1 MSWHWLEC
9 LLNIDRSMNS
19 YSVAE
24 RINSQVN
31 ASVTWI
37 SDSEQFGVPEFW
49 CEARSGF
56 DDCDGYALL
65 KRELL
70 RQQGFDEDKIHIST
84 CWINVKAFD
93 TGHCVLIVETDKGQ
107 FILDNNLKDPVP
119 LNFQT
124 VDYRYIWNI
133 IERGGKWYE
142 FSVS

>member
-1 MSWHWLEC
+1 
-9 LLNIDRSMNS
+9 MNS
-19 YSVAE
+19 YSIAE

-31 ASVTWI
+31 ASVTWM

-65 KRELL
+65 KREML
-70 RQQGFDEDKIHIST
+70 RQQGFNEDKIHIAT
-84 CWINVKAFD
+84 CWINVKAID

-107 FILDNNLKDPVP
+107 FILDNNLKDPVS
-119 LNFQT
+119 LNFES
-124 VDYRYIWNI
+124 VGYKYIWNI

>member
-1 MSWHWLEC
+1 
-9 LLNIDRSMNS
+9 MNS

-31 ASVTWI
+31 ASVSYM

-65 KRELL
+65 KRALL
-70 RQQGFDEDKIHIST
+70 KEQGFDADKIHLAT
-84 CWINVKAFD
+84 CWINVKAID

-107 FILDNNLKDPVP
+107 FVLDNNLKDPVP
-119 LNFQT
+119 LNFET
-124 VDYRYIWNI
+124 VGYKYLWNI
-133 IERGGKWYE
+133 IEREGKWYE

>member
-1 MSWHWLEC
+1 
-9 LLNIDRSMNS
+9 MNS
-19 YSVAE
+19 YSIAE

-31 ASVTWI
+31 ASVTWM

-70 RQQGFDEDKIHIST
+70 RQQGFDAEKIHLAT
-84 CWINVKAFD
+84 CWINVVAID

-107 FILDNNLKDPVP
+107 FVLDNNLKDPVP
-119 LNFQT
+119 LNFES
-124 VDYRYIWNI
+124 VGYKYLWNI
-133 IERGGKWYE
+133 IEREGKWYE

>member
-1 MSWHWLEC
+1 
-9 LLNIDRSMNS
+9 MNS
-19 YSVAE
+19 YSLAE
-24 RINSQVN
+24 RINSNVN
-31 ASVTWI
+31 ASVTWM

-49 CEARSGF
+49 CEAKNGF

-65 KRELL
+65 KRALL
-70 RQQGFDEDKIHIST
+70 KEQGFDADKIHIAT
-84 CWINVKAFD
+84 CWINTVADD

-124 VDYRYIWNI
+124 SDYKYIWNI
-133 IERGGKWYE
+133 IERGGEWFE

>member
-1 MSWHWLEC
+1 
-9 LLNIDRSMNS
+9 MNS

-24 RINSQVN
+24 RINSDVN
-31 ASVTWI
+31 ASVSYM

-49 CEARSGF
+49 CEARNGF

-70 RQQGFDEDKIHIST
+70 RRQGFDADKIHIAT
-84 CWINVKAFD
+84 CWINVKAD
-93 TGHCVLIVETDKGQ
+93 NTGHCVLIVETDKGQ
-107 FILDNNLKDPVP
+107 VILDNNLKDPVP
-119 LNFQT
+119 LNFES
-124 VDYRYIWNI
+124 VGYKYLWNI

>member
-1 MSWHWLEC
+1 
-9 LLNIDRSMNS
+9 MNS

-24 RINSQVN
+24 RINREVN
-31 ASVTWI
+31 ASVSYM
-37 SDSEQFGVPEFW
+37 SDSEQFGIPEFW

-70 RQQGFDEDKIHIST
+70 KEQGFDAEKIHLAT
-84 CWINVKAFD
+84 CWINVKADD

-107 FILDNNLKDPVP
+107 VILDNNLKDPVS

-124 VDYRYIWNI
+124 VDYKYIWNI

>member
-1 MSWHWLEC
+1 
-9 LLNIDRSMNS
+9 MNS
-19 YSVAE
+19 YSIAE

-31 ASVTWI
+31 ASVSYKT
-37 SDSEQFGVPEFW
+37 DLEQYDKPEFW
-49 CEARSGF
+49 VEANTFGDCE
-56 DDCDGYALL
+56 DYALL
-65 KRELL
+65 KRAYLL
-70 RQQGFDEDKIHIST
+70 EQGFDADKIHLAT
-84 CWINVKAFD
+84 CWINVRAVD